1 MPITVRYDNTTG
13 VTSINMS
20 GTLTR
25 SDYRKLMPHLEA
37 VADDTGPLKL
47 CLIASGFQGW
57 SPQSLAGEAMTNLG
71 NTQQIN
77 RIAICAPSE
86 WRKTL
91 VETASRSCGARCR
104 SFRVSEHDIADEW
117 LVQPFNYQGVS
128 GSTPIEQLAS

>member
-1 MPITVRYDNTTG
+1 MPISVRYDTQSG
-13 VTSINMS
+13 VTAINMS

-37 VADDTGPLKL
+37 VADDSGPLKL
-47 CLIASGFQGW
+47 CLIADEFQGW
-57 SPQSLAGEAMTNLG
+57 SPDTLAGEAMTNLG

-86 WRKTL
+86 WRKIL

-104 SFRVSEHDIADEW
+104 SFLTRKILNNLPARC
-117 LVQPFNYQGVS
+117 L
-128 GSTPIEQLAS
+128 L